1 MSAYQPWLIRYPGS
15 CLGYTE
21 LYQKPHVVHRM
32 SDLPKYEQIPNSF
45 SPFFSVTDDH
55 AIEAGNIASSSN
67 HSYPITEQDVAL
79 GEGDVRLEQK
89 DQVQQNR
96 EQWLM
101 NYQEAAIYLEEGR
114 NNEKFDTHPRNQSAL
129 PAYLIGIYKAV
140 KQLNYLMTMVTWN

>member
-1 MSAYQPWLIRYPGS
+1 
-15 CLGYTE
+15 
-21 LYQKPHVVHRM
+21 M
-32 SDLPKYEQIPNSF
+32 SDLPKYEKIPYSF

-55 AIEAGNIASSSN
+55 AIEAGNIASRSN
-67 HSYPITEQDVAL
+67 PSYPITEQNVAL

-140 KQLNYLMTMVTWN
+140 KQLYYPMTRLR